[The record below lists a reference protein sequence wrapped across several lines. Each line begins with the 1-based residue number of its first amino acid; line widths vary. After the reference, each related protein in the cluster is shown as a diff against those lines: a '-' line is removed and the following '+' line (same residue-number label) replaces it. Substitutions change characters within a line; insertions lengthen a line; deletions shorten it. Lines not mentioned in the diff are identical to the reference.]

1 MKETSIEG
9 VVLVCNSSK
18 NSFEGILQKWNC
30 RLWDFF
36 FYFDKKVQEDND
48 DKDKVCPQIWRS
60 KLQWNK
66 EELNFH
72 KKGIFRILKV
82 VCM

>member
-1 MKETSIEG
+1 MKALYESAIAQRI
-9 VVLVCNSSK
+9 VLKEYCRN
-18 NSFEGILQKWNC
+18 GIVAFGI
-30 RLWDFF
+30 FF